1 MEADDMNRFKIWIDG
16 MLLAFQLLTTI
27 PITKQVEWDE
37 RRARAS
43 VAAYPIIG
51 LLLGFLLALQAY
63 VLMEWSPLSTLA
75 ITVWL
80 LTFSILYSGGL
91 HLDGWADFHDAVFS
105 RRDRERKL
113 EIMKDPRIG
122 TFGVLALLLLLG
134 WRFLFIFEI
143 LQLAGAQVFYAFV
156 LIPFLVRLL
165 LGWQLLLGSFARQDG
180 MAAALKSVKRRSMKV
195 IFIGWSLLAMLVT
208 LLFSPLLFSLVVT
221 SGIILFLWLSWVR
234 YQIGGITGDTTG
246 AGGEGG
252 ETILWGILWLLLLFG
267 MG

>member
-1 MEADDMNRFKIWIDG
+1 MSNVKIWIDG
-16 MLLAFQLLTTI
+16 ILLAFQLLTTI

-37 RRARAS
+37 SRARAS

-51 LLLGFLLALQAY
+51 LLLGGLLALQAY
-63 VLMEWSPLSTLA
+63 VLLEWSPFSTLV

-105 RRDRERKL
+105 RRDRKRKL

-134 WRFLFIFEI
+134 WRLLFIYES
-143 LQLAGAQVFYAFV
+143 LQLAGHQILFALV

-180 MAAALKSVKRRSMKV
+180 MAAALKAVKKRSMKLV
-195 IFIGWSLLAMLVT
+195 FIGWSLLAMLVT

-221 SGIILFLWLSWVR
+221 SGIFLFLWMRWIH

-267 MG
+267 MD